1 VNHLSNGLQARLPAV
16 LAKGFSASSRD
27 RGEKYFMGK
36 RVKIRTGSPTE
47 VGANVQGS
55 ELYNVSLKWSN
66 SKLAVR
72 CDCPFFEEHG
82 NLCKHI
88 WATILE
94 AEEQGHL
101 YEVTAATSELESSE
115 ATTTMGGGSGLSAP
129 LQIDKS
135 DRIEKFDRLEQLRQ
149 IHQVTRISP
158 RVRLPDWKVQL
169 SRIAD
174 TATPI
179 QTSAPTWP
187 ARSELVYILDVPRSS
202 ATGTLALGIASR
214 GRTKEGELRNIPK
227 PCPMSHSRIRALPLQ
242 EDREIL
248 TLLLGA
254 NPYQSYGY
262 YDSYDRGLD
271 SFSLSPLM
279 AQSVLPRVVRTG
291 RCFLP
296 FAQEEI
302 EKLPLEWDDGEPWRF
317 VLEVSGSQ
325 QKGWQLT
332 GDFRRGDRQVA
343 VNEPLLVMP
352 GAVLVMPDCVAR
364 LADNETIAW
373 IVALRKNGSIVVPEE
388 EREEFLGNLLGSP
401 TLPAIDLPEEW
412 GYQEVI
418 APPRPYLKISAP
430 AKSYGR
436 INLRMT
442 AELSFEYEGH
452 SVAEKTPSRGIYD
465 ASTRRF
471 LRRDEALEKA
481 AVEQMQEAGI
491 RFAAG
496 SWPGGGEWTLTP
508 AKLPQVVRALA
519 ESGWKVTAADKLFR
533 QPGTS
538 IASVASGV
546 DWFELHGAVAYG
558 ETTAQLP
565 KLLAALKRGEKMVI
579 LDDGSYGLLPEE
591 WLRRFGHV
599 ATMGEADGDHI
610 RFRPSQAGVL
620 DALLATQPTVDCDE
634 TFRRLRTELA
644 QFASI
649 GPAEQPAG
657 FDGCL
662 RGYQREGLG
671 WMHFLRQFSFGGC
684 LADDMG
690 VGKTAQVL
698 ALLESRRE
706 LRMKAQVEAPSL
718 VVVPKSLIFNWK
730 QEIQRFT
737 PELRVLDYT
746 GMARGITREKD
757 EFHLYDVILTTYGTL
772 RRDALHFKDKVFD
785 YVILDEAQ
793 AIKNGTTES
802 AKAARLLRANHRL
815 ALSGT
820 PVENHLGELW
830 SLFEF
835 LNPGMLGTSG
845 AFPLL
850 AASKRDP
857 DGETRKLLSRALRPF
872 LLRRTKEQVAKQL
885 PPKSEQTIYCEMET
899 RQRILY
905 NELRDH
911 YREALLRKIGVAGI
925 GKSKIQVLEALLR
938 LRQAACHPGLVDRKL
953 LKDPSA
959 KLGVL
964 MEQLHAVIEEGHKA
978 LVFSQFTSLLAILR
992 TSLAGDGIVY
1002 EYLDGK
1008 TIDRQERVERFQQD
1022 PGCPLFLISLKA
1034 GGVGL
1039 NLTAADYVFILDPWW
1054 NPAVEAQAVDRTH
1067 RIGQQ
1072 RQVFAYR
1079 LIARDTVEE
1088 KVLQLQ
1094 ETKRNLAD
1102 AIIGAENSL
1111 IRDLTR
1117 EDIELLLS

>member
-1 VNHLSNGLQARLPAV
+1 
-16 LAKGFSASSRD
+16 
-27 RGEKYFMGK
+27 
-36 RVKIRTGSPTE
+36 VKIRVGSPTE
-47 VGANVQGS
+47 VTAQVQGTD
-55 ELYNVSLKWSN
+55 LYNVSLTWSKG
-66 SKLAVR
+66 KLAVR
-72 CDCPFFEEHG
+72 CGCPFFEEHG
-82 NLCKHI
+82 NLCKHL

-101 YEVTAATSELESSE
+101 HEVTGDPLESGN
-115 ATTTMGGGSGLSAP
+115 ATP
-129 LQIDKS
+129 
-135 DRIEKFDRLEQLRQ
+135 DRSEQLRQ
-149 IHQVTRISP
+149 IPQVTRISP
-158 RVRLPDWKVQL
+158 PVRLPAWKEQL
-169 SRIAD
+169 NRIAENGS
-174 TATPI
+174 PI
-179 QTSAPTWP
+179 HTSAPTWP
-187 ARSELVYILDVPRSS
+187 AHSELVYILDVPRSS
-202 ATGTLALGIASR
+202 GAGSLALSIASR
-214 GRTKEGELRNIPK
+214 VRSKEGELRNIPK

-254 NPYQSYGY
+254 SSYQPYGY
-262 YDSYDRGLD
+262 YDSYDRAPD
-271 SFSLSPLM
+271 AFWLSPLM
-279 AQSVLPRVVRTG
+279 AQTVLPRVVRTG

-296 FAQEEI
+296 FSKDEI
-302 EKLPLEWDDGEPWRF
+302 ERPALEWDEGEPWRF
-317 VLEVSGSQ
+317 VLEVRGSPQ
-325 QKGWQLT
+325 NGWQLT
-332 GDFRRGDRQVA
+332 GDFRRGERRIA
-343 VNEPLLVMP
+343 VNEPLLVIP
-352 GAVLVMPDCVAR
+352 GAVLVMPDCVVR
-364 LADNETIAW
+364 LAGHETIAW
-373 IVALRKNGSIVVPEE
+373 ITAIRKNGSIVVPEE
-388 EREEFLGNLLGSP
+388 EREEFLGSLLGSA

-412 GYQEVI
+412 GYEEVLV
-418 APPRPYLKISAP
+418 PPQPCLKISAP
-430 AKSYGR
+430 ANSYGR
-436 INLRMT
+436 INPRMT
-442 AELSFEYEGH
+442 AVLSFEYEGS
-452 SVAEKTPSRGIYD
+452 SVKEKTKSRGIYNP
-465 ASTRRF
+465 STHRF
-471 LRRDEALEKA
+471 LLRDGAAEKA

-491 RFAAG
+491 RFVAG
-496 SWPGGGEWTLTP
+496 AWPGGEEWTLTP
-508 AKLPQVVRALA
+508 KKLPQTVRALT
-519 ESGWKVTAADKLFR
+519 ESGWKVTAAGKLFR
-533 QPGTS
+533 QPGKS
-538 IASVASGV
+538 SVSVASGV
-546 DWFELHGAVAYG
+546 DWFELHGAVDYG
-558 ETTAQLP
+558 EITAQLP
-565 KLLAALKRGEKMVI
+565 KLLAALKRGETMVI

-620 DALLATQPTVDCDE
+620 DALLAAQPTVDCDE
-634 TFRRLRTELA
+634 AFSRVRGELA

-649 GPAEQPAG
+649 APAEQPAG
-657 FDGCL
+657 FSGCL
-662 RGYQREGLG
+662 RDYQREGLG

-706 LRMKAQVEAPSL
+706 LRTQRQVEAPSL

-730 QEIQRFT
+730 QEVQRFT
-737 PELRVLDYT
+737 PQLRVLDYT
-746 GMARGITREKD
+746 GLARSSTREKD
-757 EFHLYDVILTTYGTL
+757 EFSSYDVILTTYGTL

-793 AIKNGTTES
+793 AIKNGNTES
-802 AKAARLLRANHRL
+802 AKAARLVRANHRL
-815 ALSGT
+815 ALTGT

-845 AFPLL
+845 ASQLL

-885 PPKSEQTIYCEMET
+885 PPKIEQTIYCEMET
-899 RQRILY
+899 RQRALY

-911 YREALLRKIGVAGI
+911 YRDALLRKIGSQGI
-925 GKSKIQVLEALLR
+925 GKSRIQVLEALLR

-959 KLGVL
+959 KLDVL
-964 MEQLHAVIEEGHKA
+964 MEQLRAVIEEGHKA
-978 LVFSQFTSLLAILR
+978 LVFSQFTSLLAIVR
-992 TSLAGDGIVY
+992 ASLANDGIEY

-1008 TIDRQERVERFQQD
+1008 TVDRQARVERFQQD
-1022 PGCPLFLISLKA
+1022 ASCPLFLISLKA

-1067 RIGQQ
+1067 RIGQE

-1111 IRDLTR
+1111 IRALTR

>member
-1 VNHLSNGLQARLPAV
+1 VSHLGNISRAQLPSI

-36 RVKIRTGSPTE
+36 QVKIRVGSPTE
-47 VGANVQGS
+47 VGALVQGS
-55 ELYNVSLKWSN
+55 ELYNVSVKWLN
-66 SKLAVR
+66 GKLTTG
-72 CDCPFFEEHG
+72 CDCPFFEQHG

-94 AEEQGHL
+94 ADEQGHL
-101 YEVTAATSELESSE
+101 SEVERGHPIAVQL
-115 ATTTMGGGSGLSAP
+115 
-129 LQIDKS
+129 DKNGQV
-135 DRIEKFDRLEQLRQ
+135 EKFDSFLNP
-149 IHQVTRISP
+149 HQPPRTSP
-158 RVRLPDWKVQL
+158 PVRRPAWKEQL
-169 SRIAD
+169 SRITEAP
-174 TATPI
+174 AP
-179 QTSAPTWP
+179 SRAGAPTWP
-187 ARSELVYILDVPRSS
+187 ARTEVVYILDVARSS
-202 ATGTLALGIASR
+202 ATGALALGIATR
-214 GRTKEGELRNIPK
+214 ARNKEGGLLNFPK
-227 PCPMSHSRIRALPLQ
+227 PCPMPRGRIPALPMQ

-248 TLLLGA
+248 TLLIGA
-254 NPYQSYGY
+254 NPYQPYGY
-262 YDSYDRGLD
+262 YETYDRGPD

-279 AQSVLPRVVRTG
+279 AQSVLPRMLATG

-296 FAQEEI
+296 FAQDEL
-302 EKLPLEWDDGEPWRF
+302 EKLPLQWDDGEPWRF
-317 VLEVSGSQ
+317 VLEIRGSQ
-325 QKGWQLT
+325 QNGWQLT
-332 GDFRRGDRQVA
+332 GDFRRGEQRMA
-343 VNEPLLVMP
+343 VNEPLLAIP
-352 GAVLVMPDCVAR
+352 GGLLVMQGCVAR
-364 LADNETIAW
+364 LTDDESIAW
-373 IVALRKNGSIVVPEE
+373 ITGLRKNGSIVVPEE
-388 EREEFLGNLLGSP
+388 EREAFLGSLLGSP
-401 TLPAIDLPEEW
+401 TLIALDLPKDWRYED
-412 GYQEVI
+412 VVV
-418 APPRPYLKISAP
+418 PPRPCLKLSSP
-430 AKSYGR
+430 VKSYGR
-436 INLRMT
+436 INPRMT

-452 SVAEKTPSRGIYD
+452 SVAEKTASRGIYD
-465 ASTRRF
+465 SSARRF
-471 LRRDEALEKA
+471 IRRDSVLEKA

-491 RFAAG
+491 RSIAG
-496 SWPGGGEWTLTP
+496 SWAGDTEWTLTP
-508 AKLPQVVRALA
+508 NKLPRVVRALA
-519 ESGWKVTAADKLFR
+519 ESGWRVSAADKLFR
-533 QPGTS
+533 QPGRS
-538 IASVASGV
+538 SVSVASGV
-546 DWFELHGAVAYG
+546 DWFELQGAVEYG

-565 KLLAALKRGEKMVI
+565 RLLAALKRGETMVT

-591 WLRRFGHV
+591 WLRRFGDV

-634 TFRRLRTELA
+634 TFRRVREELA
-644 QFASI
+644 QFASVD
-649 GPAEQPAG
+649 PAEQPSG
-657 FDGCL
+657 FTGCL

-698 ALLESRRE
+698 ALLETRRE
-706 LRMKAQVEAPSL
+706 MRTQGKIEAPSL

-730 QEIQRFT
+730 QEVQRFT
-737 PELRVLDYT
+737 PQLRLLDYT
-746 GMARGITREKD
+746 GTARSHTREND
-757 EFHLYDVILTTYGTL
+757 AFSLYDVILTTYGTL
-772 RRDALHFKDKVFD
+772 RRDALHFKDKIFD
-785 YVILDEAQ
+785 YVILDESQ
-793 AIKNGTTES
+793 AIKNGNTES

-820 PVENHLGELW
+820 PIENHLGELW

-835 LNPGMLGTSG
+835 LNPGMLGTSA
-845 AFPLL
+845 AFPL
-850 AASKRDP
+850 AGASKRDP
-857 DGETRKLLSRALRPF
+857 DGETRKLLARALRPF
-872 LLRRTKEQVAKQL
+872 LLRRTKEQVAKEL
-885 PPKSEQTIYCEMET
+885 PPKIEQTIYCEMET
-899 RQRILY
+899 RQRALY

-911 YREALLRKIGVAGI
+911 YREALLHKIGAEGI

-953 LKDPSA
+953 VKDPSA
-959 KLGVL
+959 KLVVL
-964 MEQLHAVIEEGHKA
+964 MEQLHAVVEEGHKA
-978 LVFSQFTSLLAILR
+978 LVFSQFTSLLAIVR
-992 TSLAGDGIVY
+992 NSLAGDGIEY

-1008 TIDRQERVERFQQD
+1008 TVDRQARVERFQQD
-1022 PGCPLFLISLKA
+1022 PDCRLFLISLKA

-1067 RIGQQ
+1067 RIGQE

>member
-1 VNHLSNGLQARLPAV
+1 MRAQLPAV
-16 LAKGFSASSRD
+16 LARGFSASSRD
-27 RGEKYFMGK
+27 RGDKYFMAK
-36 RVKIRTGSPTE
+36 RVKIRLGSPTE
-47 VGANVQGS
+47 VGALVQGS

-66 SKLAVR
+66 GKLKVQ

-101 YEVTAATSELESSE
+101 YEVTRGTLESSGD
-115 ATTTMGGGSGLSAP
+115 TTTMGGGSGPSAS
-129 LQIDKS
+129 LQIDES
-135 DRIEKFDRLEQLRQ
+135 DGVEIFDRFEQLRH

-158 RVRLPDWKVQL
+158 PVRLPAWKEQL
-169 SRIAD
+169 SRISD
-174 TATPI
+174 TPGPI
-179 QTSAPTWP
+179 QTNGQPWP
-187 ARSELVYILDVPRSS
+187 ARSELIYILDVPRSS
-202 ATGTLALGIASR
+202 TAGGLALGIASR

-227 PCPMSHSRIRALPLQ
+227 PCPMSHGRIRALPLQ

-254 NPYQSYGY
+254 NPYQSYSQSYGY
-262 YDSYDRGLD
+262 YDDYDRGPD

-279 AQSVLPRVVRTG
+279 AQTALPRVLRTG

-296 FAQEEI
+296 FAQGEI

-317 VLEVSGSQ
+317 VLEVRGNQ
-325 QKGWQLT
+325 QNGWQLT
-332 GDFRRGDRQVA
+332 GDFRRGDRRMA
-343 VNEPLLVMP
+343 VNEPLLAMP
-352 GAVLVMPDCVAR
+352 GGILVMRDGVAR
-364 LADNETIAW
+364 LADDGTIAW
-373 IVALRKNGSIVVPEE
+373 ITGLRKNGSIVVPEE

-412 GYQEVI
+412 GYQEVVV
-418 APPRPYLKISAP
+418 PPRPCLKISAP
-430 AKSYGR
+430 AQSYGR
-436 INLRMT
+436 INPRMT
-442 AELSFEYEGH
+442 AELSFEYEGC

-465 ASTRRF
+465 SSMRRF
-471 LRRDEALEKA
+471 IRRDGAVEKS

-491 RFAAG
+491 RFTAG
-496 SWPGGGEWTLTP
+496 SWPGNGEWSLTP
-508 AKLPQVVRALA
+508 NKLPRVVRALA
-519 ESGWKVTAADKLFR
+519 ESGWKVTAAGKLFR
-533 QPGTS
+533 QPGKSS
-538 IASVASGV
+538 ISVASGM

-565 KLLAALKRGEKMVI
+565 KLLAALNRGETMVI

-591 WLRRFGHV
+591 WLRRFHNV
-599 ATMGEADGDHI
+599 STIGEADGDHI
-610 RFRPSQAGVL
+610 RFRPSQAGIL

-634 TFRRLRTELA
+634 AFRRVRKELA

-649 GPAEQPAG
+649 GLAEQPAG
-657 FDGCL
+657 FNGCL

-706 LRMKAQVEAPSL
+706 MRTQAKIEAPSL

-737 PELRVLDYT
+737 PQLRVLDHT
-746 GMARGITREKD
+746 GTARSNTREKD
-757 EFHLYDVILTTYGTL
+757 EFSLYDVILTTYGTL
-772 RRDALHFKDKVFD
+772 RRDALRFKDRIFD

-793 AIKNGTTES
+793 AIKNGNTES

-845 AFPLL
+845 AFPL
-850 AASKRDP
+850 ASASKQDP

-872 LLRRTKEQVAKQL
+872 LLRRTKEQVATQL
-885 PPKSEQTIYCEMET
+885 PPKIEQTIYCEMET
-899 RQRILY
+899 RQRTLY

-911 YREALLRKIGVAGI
+911 YREALLHKIGAEGI

-953 LKDPSA
+953 VKDPSA

-978 LVFSQFTSLLAILR
+978 LIFSQFTSLLAIVR
-992 TSLAGDGIVY
+992 ASLASDGIEY

-1008 TIDRQERVERFQQD
+1008 TVDRQARVERFQQD
-1022 PGCPLFLISLKA
+1022 AGCSLFLISLKA

-1067 RIGQQ
+1067 RIGQK

>member
-1 VNHLSNGLQARLPAV
+1 VNQLSNGLRARLPAV
-16 LAKGFSASSRD
+16 LAKGFSHASKD

-36 RVKIRTGSPTE
+36 RVKIRIGSPTE
-47 VGANVQGS
+47 VGAQVQGS
-55 ELYNVSLKWSN
+55 ELYDVSLTWSN
-66 SKLAVR
+66 GKLAVR

-88 WATILE
+88 WATILA

-101 YEVTAATSELESSE
+101 YEVTSGSSELKSSR
-115 ATTTMGGGSGLSAP
+115 TTTTTEDGSGLSAP
-129 LQIDKS
+129 LEINKS
-135 DRIEKFDRLEQLRQ
+135 DRVEKFDRLEQLRQ
-149 IHQVTRISP
+149 IHQVTRVP
-158 RVRLPDWKVQL
+158 PPVRLPAWKEQL
-169 SRIAD
+169 SRIAE
-174 TATPI
+174 TASPN
-179 QTSAPTWP
+179 QTSAPMWP
-187 ARSELVYILDVPRSS
+187 VRSEIVYILDVPRSG
-202 ATGTLALGIASR
+202 ATGALALGIASR
-214 GRTKEGELRNIPK
+214 GRTKEGSLRNTPK
-227 PCPMSHSRIRALPLQ
+227 PCTMSHSRIRTLPLQ

-248 TLLLGA
+248 TLLIGA
-254 NPYQSYGY
+254 NPYSY
-262 YDSYDRGLD
+262 YDGYGRGLD
-271 SFSLSPLM
+271 SFSLTPLM
-279 AQSVLPRVVRTG
+279 AQTVLPRVVRTG

-296 FAQEEI
+296 FSRDEI
-302 EKLPLEWDDGEPWRF
+302 EKLPLEWDEGEPWKF
-317 VLEVSGSQ
+317 VLEVRGTQ
-325 QKGWQLT
+325 QNGWQLT
-332 GDFRRGDRQVA
+332 GDFRSEERRMG
-343 VNEPLLVMP
+343 VNEPLLANV
-352 GAVLVMPDCVAR
+352 GGVLVMRNCVAR
-364 LADNETIAW
+364 LADNATIAW
-373 IVALRKNGSIVVPEE
+373 IAALRKNGSIVVPEE
-388 EREEFLGNLLGSP
+388 EREEFLGSLLGSP

-412 GYQEVI
+412 GYQEVV
-418 APPRPYLKISAP
+418 APPQPCLQISAP
-430 AKSYGR
+430 SESYGR
-436 INLRMT
+436 INPRMT
-442 AELSFEYEGH
+442 AELFFEYEDC
-452 SVAEKTPSRGIYD
+452 SVAEKTKSRGIYD
-465 ASTRRF
+465 PSTRRF
-471 LRRDEALEKA
+471 IRRDGALEKA
-481 AVEQMQEAGI
+481 ATEQMQEAGI
-491 RFAAG
+491 RFAGA
-496 SWPGGGEWTLTP
+496 WPGGGEWTLTP
-508 AKLPQVVRALA
+508 NKLPQVVHALA
-519 ESGWKVTAADKLFR
+519 ELGWKVTAAGKLFR
-533 QPGTS
+533 QPGKS
-538 IASVASGV
+538 GASVASGV
-546 DWFELHGAVAYG
+546 DWFELHGAVTYG
-558 ETTAQLP
+558 ETTAKLP
-565 KLLAALKRGEKMVI
+565 KLLAALKRGETMVI

-591 WLRRFGHV
+591 WLHRFGHV
-599 ATMGEADGDHI
+599 AGMGEAEGDHI

-620 DALLATQPTVDCDE
+620 DALLAAQPSVDCDDA
-634 TFRRLRTELA
+634 FRRVRTELA

-657 FDGCL
+657 FNGSL

-671 WMHFLRQFSFGGC
+671 WMHFLRRFSFGGC

-706 LRMKAQVEAPSL
+706 LRTQAQVEGPSL

-737 PELRVLDYT
+737 PQLRVLDYT
-746 GMARGITREKD
+746 GIGRSITREMD
-757 EFHLYDVILTTYGTL
+757 EFSLYDVILTTYGTL
-772 RRDALHFKDKVFD
+772 RRDALHFRDKVFD

-793 AIKNGTTES
+793 AIKNSNTES

-845 AFPLL
+845 AFPLA

-885 PPKSEQTIYCEMET
+885 PPKIEQTIYCEMET
-899 RQRILY
+899 RQRALY

-911 YREALLRKIGVAGI
+911 YRDALLHKIGRLGI
-925 GKSKIQVLEALLR
+925 AKSKIQVLEALLR

-953 LKDPSA
+953 VKDPSA

-978 LVFSQFTSLLAILR
+978 LVFSQFTSLLAIVR
-992 TSLAGDGIVY
+992 TSLASDGIEY

-1008 TIDRQERVERFQQD
+1008 TVDRQARVERFQQD

-1067 RIGQQ
+1067 RIGQE

>member
-1 VNHLSNGLQARLPAV
+1 
-16 LAKGFSASSRD
+16 
-27 RGEKYFMGK
+27 MGK
-36 RVKIRTGSPTE
+36 RVNIRVGSPTE
-47 VGANVQGS
+47 IGARVQGS
-55 ELYNVSLKWSN
+55 ELYNVWLKWSN
-66 SKLAVR
+66 GKLMAG

-94 AEEQGHL
+94 ADEQGHL
-101 YEVTAATSELESSE
+101 SEVEGGHPMALEQENLFDRREQASVQARGD
-115 ATTTMGGGSGLSAP
+115 ATTTELSRVSAP
-129 LQIDKS
+129 TIQLDKNG
-135 DRIEKFDRLEQLRQ
+135 RVEKFDPFLNIHQTPRTRRPAWKEQLN
-149 IHQVTRISP
+149 RITETP
-158 RVRLPDWKVQL
+158 AANW
-169 SRIAD
+169 
-174 TATPI
+174 TAT
-179 QTSAPTWP
+179 PTWP
-187 ARSELVYILDVPRSS
+187 ARTEVVYILDAARSN
-202 ATGTLALGIASR
+202 AIGALALGIATR
-214 GRTKEGELRNIPK
+214 RRDKEGELRNIPK
-227 PCPMSHSRIRALPLQ
+227 PCPMSRGRIAALPIQ

-248 TLLLGA
+248 TLLIGA
-254 NPYQSYGY
+254 NPYQSYDY
-262 YDSYDRGLD
+262 YDSHDRGPD
-271 SFSLSPLM
+271 YFSLSALM
-279 AQSVLPRVVRTG
+279 AQTVLPRVVRTG

-296 FAQEEI
+296 FTQEEI
-302 EKLPLEWDDGEPWRF
+302 EKLPLAWDDGEPWRF
-317 VLEVSGSQ
+317 VLEVRGNPQ
-325 QKGWQLT
+325 NGWQLA
-332 GDFRRGDRQVA
+332 GDFRSGDRRMA
-343 VNEPLLVMP
+343 VNEPLLTTV
-352 GAVLVMPDCVAR
+352 GGILVMRDSVAR
-364 LADNETIAW
+364 MADSEAIAW
-373 IVALRKNGSIVVPEE
+373 ITGLRKNGAIVVPEG
-388 EREEFLGNLLGSP
+388 EREEFLGSLLGSP

-412 GYQEVI
+412 RYEEVVV
-418 APPRPYLKISAP
+418 PPRPCLKISAP
-430 AKSYGR
+430 AKSYRR
-436 INLRMT
+436 INTRMT
-442 AELSFEYEGH
+442 AELSFEYEGR
-452 SVAEKTPSRGIYD
+452 SVAEKTPSQGIYD
-465 ASTRRF
+465 ASARRF
-471 LRRDEALEKA
+471 IRRDSVLEKA

-491 RFAAG
+491 RFVAG
-496 SWPGGGEWTLTP
+496 SWPGGEEWTLTP
-508 AKLPQVVRALA
+508 KKLPQVVRALA
-519 ESGWKVTAADKLFR
+519 ELGWKVTAAGKLFR
-533 QPGTS
+533 QPGKS
-538 IASVASGV
+538 SVSVASGV
-546 DWFELHGAVAYG
+546 DWFELHGAIEYG

-565 KLLAALKRGEKMVI
+565 RLLAALKRGETMVT
-579 LDDGSYGLLPEE
+579 LDDGSFGLLPEE

-634 TFRRLRTELA
+634 TFRRVRTELA

-649 GPAEQPAG
+649 GPAEQPTG
-657 FDGCL
+657 FNGCL

-698 ALLESRRE
+698 ALLETRRE
-706 LRMKAQVEAPSL
+706 LRTQAKVEAPSL
-718 VVVPKSLIFNWK
+718 VVVPKSLIFNWR
-730 QEIQRFT
+730 QEVERFT
-737 PELRVLDYT
+737 PQLRVLDYT
-746 GMARGITREKD
+746 GTGRSNVREKD
-757 EFHLYDVILTTYGTL
+757 EFSLYDVILTTYGTL
-772 RRDALHFKDKVFD
+772 RRDALHFKDKIFD

-793 AIKNGTTES
+793 AIKNGNTES
-802 AKAARLLRANHRL
+802 AKAARLLRANHRM

-845 AFPLL
+845 AFSL
-850 AASKRDP
+850 AGASKRDP
-857 DGETRKLLSRALRPF
+857 DGETRKLLARALRPF

-885 PPKSEQTIYCEMET
+885 PPKIEQTIYCEMET
-899 RQRILY
+899 RQRALY

-911 YREALLRKIGVAGI
+911 YRDALLHKIGAEGI
-925 GKSKIQVLEALLR
+925 GKAKIQVLEALLR

-953 LKDPSA
+953 VKDPSA
-959 KLGVL
+959 KLVVL
-964 MEQLHAVIEEGHKA
+964 MEQLQAVIGEGHKA
-978 LVFSQFTSLLAILR
+978 LVFSQFTSLLAIVR
-992 TSLAGDGIVY
+992 ASLASDGIEY

-1008 TIDRQERVERFQQD
+1008 TVDRQARVEHFQQD
-1022 PGCPLFLISLKA
+1022 PGCRLFLISLKA

-1067 RIGQQ
+1067 RIGQE